1 MMLSFL
7 VYLLEKFMKKFL
19 LLVLFAFVFTLF
31 SCSSDDSPSGSG
43 GLKVA
48 SFREKIYVS
57 GNLNS
62 DYNFVFNYQEGK
74 LVNVV
79 RGTSTI
85 EFTYSGDKIITSN
98 VYLNDV
104 LSSTTDYNYSGNL
117 LTSIIYNAQDEKTD
131 FTYSGSV
138 LQSMKSSYLDG
149 GIWIQHQQNYYTL
162 SNNNIQ
168 KRVRT
173 NSDGSFAF
181 SYKSSYDYDN
191 ANNPFR
197 NMNPYLRLIVNF
209 ETIDIISNNNV
220 TKQYSYPSLESTVP
234 SLSHDYVIEYNADNY
249 PVSVKKYLVA
259 RNELISETAIT
270 YTE

>member
-1 MMLSFL
+1 
-7 VYLLEKFMKKFL
+7 MKKIL
-19 LLVLFAFVFTLF
+19 LSGLLFILFVTA
-31 SCSSDDSPSGSG
+31 SCSSDDSPSASG

-48 SFREKIYVS
+48 SFREKIYVN

-62 DYNFVFNYQEGK
+62 DYNFVFNYQDGK

-85 EFTYSGDKIITSN
+85 EFTYSGDKITTSN
-98 VYLNDV
+98 VYVNDV

-117 LTSIIYNAQDEKTD
+117 LTSIIYNVQDEKTD
-131 FTYSGSV
+131 LIYSGNV

-149 GIWIQHQQNYYTL
+149 GTWIQHQQNDYTF

-168 KRVRT
+168 QKVRT

-209 ETIDIISNNNV
+209 ETIDIISKNNV
-220 TKQYSYPSLESTVP
+220 TKQYSYPSVGSTTP
-234 SLSHDYVIEYNADNY
+234 TLSHNYVIDYNADNY

-259 RNELISETAIT
+259 ANELIAETVIT

>member
-1 MMLSFL
+1 
-7 VYLLEKFMKKFL
+7 MKKFP

-48 SFREKIYVS
+48 TFHEKIYVS
-57 GNLNS
+57 GNLYS
-62 DYNFVFNYQEGK
+62 DHNFVFNYQDGK

-79 RGTSTI
+79 KGTSTI
-85 EFTYSGDKIITSN
+85 EFTYSGDKITTSN
-98 VYLNDV
+98 VYVNDV

-117 LTSIIYNAQDEKTD
+117 LTSIIYNSQQEKTD
-131 FTYSGSV
+131 LIYSGSV

-149 GIWIQHQQNYYTL
+149 GIWIQIQQNDYTF

-168 KRVRT
+168 QKVRSD
-173 NSDGSFAF
+173 NDGSFAF

-191 ANNPFR
+191 ANNPFG
-197 NMNPYLRLIVNF
+197 NMNPYLRLMFNF

-220 TKQYSYPSLESTVP
+220 TKQYSYPSVGSTTP
-234 SLSHDYVIEYNADNY
+234 TLSHNYVIEYNTDNY
-249 PVSVKKYLVA
+249 PISVKKYLIA
-259 RNELISETAIT
+259 GNELISETAIT